1 MITKQNYDDVM
12 TNMAEMVET
21 TFNAENMMD
30 ISVTLSVF
38 EDTEE
43 AANWPDV
50 TNQKDGYGNMD
61 WKKIYDQQKSRSS
74 RFMFSVHS
82 CSSEGHQNLAMLF
95 AGHISAND
103 DDGSCVSLD
112 YIERSSEAVDLK
124 GYAIVLAIKFAYM
137 LAELL
142 SFKRVKVN
150 NPAKGLGLIYQK
162 EMPNSEWVRYGKTNY
177 INANL

>member
-12 TNMAEMVET
+12 TNMAKMVET
-21 TFNAENMMD
+21 TFNAENMMN

-38 EDTEE
+38 EDTED

-61 WKKIYDQQKSRSS
+61 WKKIYDNQRNKSKH
-74 RFMFSVHS
+74 FMLSVHS
-82 CSSEGHQNLAMLF
+82 SENHQNLAMLF
-95 AGHISAND
+95 AGHVSAND

-112 YIERSSEAVDLK
+112 YIERNSEAVELK
-124 GYAIVLAIKFAYM
+124 GYAIVLAIKFAYV
-137 LAELL
+137 LAELI

-150 NPAKGLGLIYQK
+150 NPARGLGSIYQK
-162 EMPNSEWVRYGKTNY
+162 EMPNSEWVQYGKTNY
-177 INANL
+177 IHAEL